1 MKYTITVQDQTFD
14 VQINSV
20 SGDKAQVTVNQ
31 TPYTVTIKNRGGAA
45 PVAAPQAAPKAAP
58 APAAPAAP
66 KPEVAPASAAPKSAA
81 RSAGAGEEVIA
92 APIPGVILSVNVQVG
107 DSVSPG
113 QTMAVMEAMKMEN
126 NLTCHMAGTVKEIF
140 ASKGAELG
148 TGDVVMIIG

>member
-31 TPYTVTIKNRGGAA
+31 TPYTVTIKNRAGGA
-45 PVAAPQAAPKAAP
+45 PVAAPKALPAA

-66 KPEVAPASAAPKSAA
+66 KPEMAPVSAAPKAAA
-81 RSAGAGEEVIA
+81 RPAGAGEEVIT

-107 DSVSPG
+107 DSVTSG
-113 QTMAVMEAMKMEN
+113 QTLAVMEAMKMEN
-126 NLTCHMAGTVKEIF
+126 NLTCHMAGTVKEVF